1 MLNKSRCHPES
12 RRIIRTATKKC
23 RKKSTLAGSLRYETT
38 GVAQAS
44 ALPDYIYLL
53 TLRVQRDY
61 TNNLYYGNARGILT
75 KPSSSLKIP
84 ITFIFLFVFI
94 KVC

>member
-38 GVAQAS
+38 GVADMLAQAS

-53 TLRVQRDY
+53 YVSRET
-61 TNNLYYGNARGILT
+61 ILT
-75 KPSSSLKIP
+75 TCIMVMHV
-84 ITFIFLFVFI
+84 VF
-94 KVC
+94 